1 MMMSAG
7 QHGSSRLSQ
16 LLHGFANVE
25 QSMDCD
31 VNALFIDSRDAQQ
44 GGLFLACAGKQGHGF
59 DYLSEAYD
67 AGVAAVAWEPTDE
80 YGSPPE
86 NVAHSAQVPLIAV
99 KNLALLVGYIAD
111 RFYGHPSREL
121 CVIGITGTDGKTS
134 CCHFIAHALQTDGS
148 PVGIIG
154 TLGYGLLGHLQ
165 SATHTTPDAIRVHH
179 LLKQMREQGARTVV
193 MEVSSHG
200 LDQGRV
206 NGVTFEVAVL
216 THVSRD
222 HLDYHGDEASYAKA
236 KEQLFKMPGLRKAV
250 INKDD
255 TFGREWSQSLA
266 SDVQLITYGSY
277 ADASVSSMGLEFS
290 DVSLTLAGM
299 DWHVNGPWGSAHL
312 HNQLFGRFNVYNLT
326 AVLATLNVIGVA
338 WDAACHAVEK
348 LTNVPGRMEFYR
360 SAGAAAAPQVVID
373 FAHTPDA
380 LMHVLNALQEHG
392 FGKIW
397 CVFGCGGD
405 RDTGKRPLMGRAAAL
420 VASELILT
428 DDNPR
433 SESGEK
439 IIADILK
446 GITDQTHVHIERDRK
461 AAIQWAIEHAGAGDV
476 VLVAGKGDE
485 EYQWVGDRKLPFSD
499 RQVVQSLLQGG
510 LH

>member
-1 MMMSAG
+1 MMMAAS
-7 QHGSSRLSQ
+7 QHESSRLSQ
-16 LLHGFANVE
+16 LLHGFADVE

-31 VNALFIDSRDAQQ
+31 VNALFIDSRDARE
-44 GGLFLACAGKQGHGF
+44 GGLFLACAGTQGHGF
-59 DYLSEAYD
+59 DYLSEAYA
-67 AGVAAVAWEPTDE
+67 AGVAAVAWEPTAE
-80 YGSPPE
+80 YCEPPE
-86 NVAHSAQVPLIAV
+86 NIDHSAQVPLIAV
-99 KNLALLVGYIAD
+99 KNLAHLAGFIAD
-111 RFYGHPSREL
+111 RFYGHPSRDL

-134 CCHFIAHALQTDGS
+134 CCHFIANALQTDDD

-154 TLGYGLLGHLQ
+154 TLGYGLLGQLQ
-165 SATHTTPDAIRVHH
+165 SATHTTPDAIRVHR
-179 LLKQMREQGARTVV
+179 LLKQMREQGAHTVV

-206 NGVTFEVAVL
+206 NGVVFEVAVL
-216 THVSRD
+216 TNVSRD

-236 KEQLFKMPGLRKAV
+236 KELLFRMPGLRKAV

-255 TFGREWSQSLA
+255 AFGREWAQSLA
-266 SDVQLITYGSY
+266 ADIQVMTYGSS
-277 ADASVSSMGLEFS
+277 AAGLEFF
-290 DVSLTLAGM
+290 DVRLSEAGM
-299 DWHVNGPWGSAHL
+299 DWQVKGPWGSSRL

-326 AVLATLNVIGVA
+326 AVLATLGVIGVA
-338 WDAACHAVEK
+338 WDKACHAVEH

-360 SAGAAAAPQVVID
+360 SSSLTAAPRVVID

-380 LMHVLNALQEHG
+380 LKHVLSALQEHG

-405 RDTGKRPLMGRAAAL
+405 RDKGKRPLMGRAAAAI
-420 VASELILT
+420 ASELVLT

-439 IIADILK
+439 IITDILK
-446 GITDQTHVHIERDRK
+446 GIPDQQHVHIERDRK
-461 AAIQWAIEHAGAGDV
+461 AAIQWAIEHAKAEDV
-476 VLVAGKGDE
+476 VLVAGKGHE
-485 EYQWVGDRKLPFSD
+485 EYQWVGDRQLPFSD
-499 RQVVQSLLQGG
+499 RQVVQSLLQER